1 MRSSKADSQALTHS
15 DMVDSGAIARAAAA
29 NAAAMRRNSDNYQ
42 ASLSYGSPLQSP
54 TSTKTQYASND
65 KGGSLR
71 ARKSVSSFQNHHT
84 SGRLVSSFRGSNAS
98 YSESADIVEEQYL
111 HVRHRCQ
118 RELGVGVGLHVLDT
132 SYPDLLEW
140 IRDERLT
147 RLPHKGG
154 SWDRVLI
161 SAQHFADQV
170 SRLGHAIEL
179 FAPSSEP
186 ASNLVFGQC
195 LLLLQR
201 VISPPP
207 QPQDPGR
214 WSVRQNR

>member
-1 MRSSKADSQALTHS
+1 
-15 DMVDSGAIARAAAA
+15 
-29 NAAAMRRNSDNYQ
+29 MRRNSDNYQ
-42 ASLSYGSPLQSP
+42 ASLSYTSPQQSP
-54 TSTKTQYASND
+54 TSTKTQHAYND
-65 KGGSLR
+65 KSGSVR
-71 ARKSVSSFQNHHT
+71 NRKAVSSHQSQHMQ
-84 SGRLVSSFRGSNAS
+84 GRRASPFPGSSATFSD
-98 YSESADIVEEQYL
+98 SADIVEEQYL
-111 HVRHRCQ
+111 HIRHRCQ

-170 SRLGHAIEL
+170 ARLGNAIEM
-179 FAPSSEP
+179 FAPSSEA

-195 LLLLQR
+195 LLLLQK
-201 VISPPP
+201 V
-207 QPQDPGR
+207 
-214 WSVRQNR
+214 

>member
-1 MRSSKADSQALTHS
+1 MRSSQGDSQALAHS
-15 DMVDSGAIARAAAA
+15 DMVDSGAVARAAAA

-42 ASLSYGSPLQSP
+42 ASLSHGSPLQSP
-54 TSTKTQYASND
+54 TSTKTSHAYND

-71 ARKSVSSFQNHHT
+71 MRKGGSPFPNHHT
-84 SGRLVSSFRGSNAS
+84 QSRHVSSFRGSNAS
-98 YSESADIVEEQYL
+98 HSDSADIVEEQYL
-111 HVRHRCQ
+111 HIRHKCQ

-170 SRLGHAIEL
+170 SRLGHAIEM
-179 FAPSSEP
+179 FAPSSEA

-195 LLLLQR
+195 LMLLQK
-201 VISPPP
+201 VK
-207 QPQDPGR
+207 
-214 WSVRQNR
+214 